1 VSKTI
6 LLVDDSD
13 SMRLMIGFTLRT
25 AGYQVVEAVDGEDA
39 LKKISA
45 ASINML
51 VTDLNMPKVDGIE
64 LIRRVRALPN
74 YKYIP
79 IVMVTT
85 ESQEEKKQAGR
96 AAGATGWV
104 VKPFKGEQLVA
115 VARKL
120 LG

>member
-1 VSKTI
+1 
-6 LLVDDSD
+6 
-13 SMRLMIGFTLRT
+13 MIGFTLRT